1 MLTRNELE
9 LVKYFIS
16 SNSAIQEL
24 KNESLNYLFE
34 RAGLHV
40 PDEKTFKS
48 TVLQKAIDKVEEVIN
63 QKLLNSTDTAVIF
76 DNWATKQ
83 QQDFTGVAVM
93 TCDEKLERDCF
104 VIGLEK
110 MDPSHTA
117 ENIKASLESVL
128 NKYTNDKRTIIGWLN
143 NFFKELYRG
152 CIAFLHSK
160 IIFYIKFRIKRND
173 VR

>member
-1 MLTRNELE
+1 M
-9 LVKYFIS
+9 
-16 SNSAIQEL
+16 
-24 KNESLNYLFE
+24 
-34 RAGLHV
+34 
-40 PDEKTFKS
+40 
-48 TVLQKAIDKVEEVIN
+48 QKAIDKVEEVIN
-63 QKLLNSTDTAVIF
+63 QKLLNSTETAVIF

-128 NKYTNDKRTIIGWLN
+128 RLIRKLSSLRKWLRFN
-143 NFFKELYRG
+143 RFNRCVKT
-152 CIAFLHSK
+152 CCS
-160 IIFYIKFRIKRND
+160 RN
-173 VR
+173 

>member
-24 KNESLNYLFE
+24 KNESLNYFFE
-34 RAGLHV
+34 RAGLHI

-93 TCDEKLERDCF
+93 TFDEVVMKFEKLERDCF
-104 VIGLEK
+104 VIGLRK
-110 MDPSHTA
+110 WILVTQQK
-117 ENIKASLESVL
+117 I
-128 NKYTNDKRTIIGWLN
+128 
-143 NFFKELYRG
+143 
-152 CIAFLHSK
+152 SK
-160 IIFYIKFRIKRND
+160 HHLIQF
-173 VR
+173 